1 MKFND
6 KERMKNFLVVLGPYC
21 LFWGK
26 MNFLEKL
33 APPVVAVIFFLILQ
47 LSAII
52 QKTKREGRQTDRQY
66 SFNIILCLRGDTLV

>member
-1 MKFND
+1 MNFWRHNGHIMKFND
-6 KERMKNFLVVLGPYC
+6 KERMTKVLVILGPYC

-26 MNFLEKL
+26 MSFLEKV

-52 QKTKREGRQTDRQY
+52 QKTKWAGRQTDRQ
-66 SFNIILCLRGDTLV
+66 

>member
-1 MKFND
+1 MPI
-6 KERMKNFLVVLGPYC
+6 L
-21 LFWGK
+21 GK

-52 QKTKREGRQTDRQY
+52 QKTKREGRQTD
-66 SFNIILCLRGDTLV
+66 SSHLI

>member
-6 KERMKNFLVVLGPYC
+6 KERMKKFLVILGPYC

-52 QKTKREGRQTDRQY
+52 QKTKREGRQTD
-66 SFNIILCLRGDTLV
+66 SSHLI

>member
-52 QKTKREGRQTDRQY
+52 QKTKREGRQTDRQ
-66 SFNIILCLRGDTLV
+66 

>member
-6 KERMKNFLVVLGPYC
+6 KERMTKVLVILGPYC

-26 MNFLEKL
+26 MSFLEKL
-33 APPVVAVIFFLILQ
+33 APPAVAVIFFLILQ

-52 QKTKREGRQTDRQY
+52 QKTKWAGRQTDRQ
-66 SFNIILCLRGDTLV
+66 